1 MAGFVE
7 GYCHH
12 HPFIHVPT
20 LSIHAHLAAPELTLA
35 ITAVGAKYRYE
46 HCAADRLYE
55 AARSIFFERV
65 RRREKCTENVV
76 RDAVDDDIT
85 VHSNATTA
93 LTDMI
98 KTVLLL
104 TTFATWQAKPQ
115 YLREALEYQSLLAR
129 YVREDGLTEA
139 QGSDSDDWLTWAGE
153 ESLRRTK
160 LGAFCLL
167 NMHCVA
173 FGWPA
178 MLLSSEIRLL
188 LPTSCKEWLAQ
199 DPTAWSATRRS
210 APTLVASHEAFA
222 ALFPADRG
230 EHNVETLPVTSPFGN
245 YILMHMLHQR
255 MYFTRHMQGMV
266 ADGGPISEIDE
277 DMEWALHLWKHEW
290 LKAPESA
297 LDLRNSKGSLSFAAT
312 ALLGLAHIRAH
323 WNLRIENALASGDP
337 EIIVATAL
345 KAVRPVRGPHL
356 REALLHSVHSLNIP
370 VQLGIEYL
378 SKTQAYFWSVM
389 HALCHLESAV
399 FLSKWLETVLMT
411 WEDSQLTGKRPHST
425 NQENKAK
432 NIDFENRTLHWL
444 ESIVK
449 EATDSLDDT
458 AEAYVDPDSA
468 FPQRLRNLN
477 KAALQLWARIFDG
490 CNSAW
495 PFVRLV
501 GMSLRQYADTLSK

>member
-65 RRREKCTENVV
+65 RRREKCTENIVS
-76 RDAVDDDIT
+76 DAVGDDIT
-85 VHSNATTA
+85 AESNATTA

-129 YVREDGLTEA
+129 YVREDGLTEV
-139 QGSDSDDWLTWAGE
+139 QSSDGDDWLTWAGA
-153 ESLRRTK
+153 ESRRRTK
-160 LGAFCLL
+160 LSAFCLL
-167 NMHCVA
+167 NMHCIA

-178 MLLSSEIRLL
+178 MLLSSEIRLR

-199 DPTAWSATRRS
+199 DETAWSAARRS
-210 APTLVASHEAFA
+210 APALVSSHEAFA
-222 ALFPADRG
+222 ALLPADRG

-255 MYFTRHMQGMV
+255 MYFTRQMHVMV
-266 ADGGPISEIDE
+266 EDEAPTFGIDQN
-277 DMEWALHLWKHEW
+277 MEWALHLWKHEW

-323 WNLRIENALASGDP
+323 WNLRIETALASGDP
-337 EIIVATAL
+337 ETIVATAL
-345 KAVRPVRGPHL
+345 KAVRPIRGPNL

-370 VQLGIEYL
+370 MQLGIENL

-389 HALCHLESAV
+389 HALCHLESAI
-399 FLSKWLETVLMT
+399 FLSKWIEAVLVT
-411 WEDSQLTGKRPHST
+411 WERNQLTGKAPSRT
-425 NQENKAK
+425 IQNAKLKAQ
-432 NIDFENRTLHWL
+432 ISR
-444 ESIVK
+444 I
-449 EATDSLDDT
+449 
-458 AEAYVDPDSA
+458 AYCIGW
-468 FPQRLRNLN
+468 
-477 KAALQLWARIFDG
+477 KA
-490 CNSAW
+490 S
-495 PFVRLV
+495 
-501 GMSLRQYADTLSK
+501 